1 MIEDPCAWRGLKN
14 YLRNVTNVAVL
25 WLGAGVGVHKD
36 RVFVE
41 RIWTRAAV
49 AGKNSGDNE
58 IGETLDPEFS
68 STGENVGPRKV
79 KTDRCRGIPGTDLKM
94 GCWPTPL
101 FPIMIL

>member
-1 MIEDPCAWRGLKN
+1 MMIEDPCAWRGLKN
-14 YLRNVTNVAVL
+14 YPRNVTNVAVL

-58 IGETLDPEFS
+58 IGETLNPEF
-68 STGENVGPRKV
+68 PQ
-79 KTDRCRGIPGTDLKM
+79 PGKKSVPA
-94 GCWPTPL
+94 G
-101 FPIMIL
+101 